1 MAIFGSPSTVRAQ
14 TAANPALQQAMDY
27 VDKLLQTGSPERARL
42 FALPAGESVKV
53 ELGGG
58 MFAID
63 AAYLS
68 KPRPDVFFETHRK
81 YIDVQAVL
89 EGEEFM
95 EIADLKRLTL
105 DVPYDAERDLIKYK
119 DYADTSVLRAR
130 DGEIMVF
137 FTVDGHMSH
146 AVSKPVLVRKTV
158 VKVPADG
165 K

>member
-1 MAIFGSPSTVRAQ
+1 MAIFGSIETVRAQ
-14 TAANPALQQAMDY
+14 CTASPSLQKALDY
-27 VDKLLQTGSPERARL
+27 VEKLLRPDSPERARL
-42 FALPAGESVKV
+42 FALPAGESVRV
-53 ELGGG
+53 ELGSG

-68 KPRPDVFFETHRK
+68 KPRAEVFFETHRK

-95 EIADLKRLTL
+95 EIADRKRLTL
-105 DVPYDAERDLIKYK
+105 DVPYDAERDLIKYQ

-137 FTVDGHMSH
+137 FPVDGHMSH
-146 AVSKPVLVRKTV
+146 AVSKRVLVRKTV